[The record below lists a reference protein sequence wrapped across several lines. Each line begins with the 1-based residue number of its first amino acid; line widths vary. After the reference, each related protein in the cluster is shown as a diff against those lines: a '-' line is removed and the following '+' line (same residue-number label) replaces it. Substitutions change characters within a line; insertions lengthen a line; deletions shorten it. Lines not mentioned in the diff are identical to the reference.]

1 MCDKFIIVRNFCFD
15 YSRNILLVLREMR
28 PIAEAFVA
36 TAFLPDTG
44 VGGVGDDVGVG
55 DRGAH
60 RAAERGAEEGAGFDL
75 A

>member
-1 MCDKFIIVRNFCFD
+1 
-15 YSRNILLVLREMR
+15 MR
-28 PIAEAFVA
+28 PVPEAFVVA
-36 TAFLPDTG
+36 PVLPDAG
-44 VGGVGDDVGVG
+44 VDSVGDDVGVG

>member
-1 MCDKFIIVRNFCFD
+1 
-15 YSRNILLVLREMR
+15 MR
-28 PIAEAFVA
+28 PISEALVVA
-36 TAFLPDTG
+36 PVLPDAG
-44 VGGVGDDVGVG
+44 VDSVGDDVGVG